1 MGYEFTPQQKSEIQS
16 IVANIRKVEGM
27 IGKDAAKKSTK
38 KTLSKLPLKEE
49 QLTEIYKLLGYD
61 K

>member
-27 IGKDAAKKSTK
+27 IGRDVAKKNAK
-38 KTLSKLPLKEE
+38 KTLSKLPLKKE
-49 QLTEIYKLLGYD
+49 QLEEIYKLLGYD
-61 K
+61 T